1 MLGSRDIF
9 IIPRVLFM
17 TIEQQLQERSGG
29 RCELCGTTDQ
39 LSLLAVSP
47 KDADRADHCALL
59 CATCQG
65 DLESPQDHNHWRCLN
80 DCMWSQEPA
89 VQVLAW
95 RTLKKLATEVWARD
109 LLDMMYM
116 EPDVQ
121 QWAEAGLPAE
131 DDSEPT
137 LDSNGARLQA
147 GDSVTL
153 IKDLD
158 VKGAGFTAKRGTMV
172 RGISLTSNPEHIEGK
187 VNGTQI
193 VLVARFLKKA

>member
-1 MLGSRDIF
+1 
-9 IIPRVLFM
+9 M

-29 RCELCGTTDQ
+29 RCELCGATEQ

-47 KDADRADHCALL
+47 KEADSADHCALL

-65 DLESPQDHNHWRCLN
+65 EPESPQDHNHWRCLN
-80 DCMWSQEPA
+80 DSMWSQEPA

-95 RTLKKLATEVWARD
+95 RTLKKLSTEVWARD
-109 LLDMMYM
+109 LLDMMYLDP
-116 EPDVQ
+116 EVQ
-121 QWAEAGLPAE
+121 QWAEAGLADE
-131 DDSEPT
+131 DDDSTPT
-137 LDSNGARLQA
+137 LDSNGTRLQA

-172 RGISLTSNPEHIEGK
+172 RNISLTSNPEHIEGK